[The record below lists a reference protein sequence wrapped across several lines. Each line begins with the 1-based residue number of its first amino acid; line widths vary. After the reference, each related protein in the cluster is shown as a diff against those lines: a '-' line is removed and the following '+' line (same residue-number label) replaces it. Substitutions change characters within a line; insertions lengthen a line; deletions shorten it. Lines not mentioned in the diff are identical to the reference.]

1 MMRRPRPG
9 WLDLPRAERR
19 AVIVTAILVPATH
32 LLIRVINYRQ
42 TMALAAWTAA
52 RWPRRQ
58 PVADTQ
64 LVINQLR
71 LATARV
77 QRYSPL
83 PGNCLSRS
91 IVLWWRLRRRGLE
104 PDLRLGVSLA
114 GGTFAAHAWVEHE
127 GQVLNDTGDVA
138 DRYQPLTTAPARQ
151 PFE

>member
-1 MMRRPRPG
+1 MKRG
-9 WLDLPRAERR
+9 WFDLPRVERR
-19 AVIVTAILVPATH
+19 AVIVTAVLVPATH
-32 LLIRVINYRQ
+32 ILVRIINYRQ
-42 TMALAAWTAA
+42 TMALATWTAA
-52 RWPRRQ
+52 RWPARRS
-58 PVADTQ
+58 VADTR
-64 LVINQLR
+64 LVIDQLR

-114 GGTFAAHAWVEHE
+114 GGTLAAHAWVEH
-127 GQVLNDTGDVA
+127 GGRVLNDTVDVA
-138 DRYQPLTTAPARQ
+138 DRYRPLTTAPVRQ